1 MAYTQDTRITR
12 RGKASVEGINGAI
25 DVIVYP
31 VAQSANINFNFDEEV
46 IKDNNGYDA
55 AWLAR
60 NAHYLADFKFKVIAD
75 TAAHAQGACVFLAP
89 FATVVLSDFVSASIN
104 GSYQNISG
112 GTIDLANTSVAD
124 LGTKFRR
131 YDNATQATASVTT
144 PT

>member
-1 MAYTQDTRITR
+1 MAYTADTRITR

-46 IKDNNGYDA
+46 IKGNNGYDA

-75 TAAHAQGACVFLAP
+75 TAAHAQAACVFLAP

-112 GTIDLANTSVAD
+112 STIDLANTSVAD
-124 LGTKFRR
+124 LSTKFRR